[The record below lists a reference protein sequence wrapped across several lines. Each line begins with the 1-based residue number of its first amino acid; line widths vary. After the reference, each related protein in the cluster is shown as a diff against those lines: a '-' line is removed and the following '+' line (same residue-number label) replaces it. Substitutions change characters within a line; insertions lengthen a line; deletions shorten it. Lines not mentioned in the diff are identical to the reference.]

1 MALAINTSKRKFH
14 KLLDNLTNS
23 STTNLT
29 TTHAANTFTTSLA
42 GTSEPP
48 TKRSHLSIT
57 STTSPN
63 SSIERPTTAHPRP
76 STSTSSCPSSVRIV
90 GTSNNAQ
97 PPASPPRTPNYT
109 PHSRPAFLARLQTF
123 SDVRLWTP
131 KPEKLSEIH
140 WAARGWRCEG
150 PNSDTVACKGGC
162 EARVVVKLLPRHR
175 TEDEAEVDGSQDMEI
190 GVEEELVERYKEMI
204 VTGHGEGCL
213 WRRAGCREGI
223 YRIPVDRALWAEGV
237 RERYASFKGM
247 EKELPEVECCKVPLV
262 EGASLDQLCSGAE
275 EKYLRSKKLS
285 TLDNEGTKEPEAA
298 TEQAAS
304 SPPEPI
310 ALALSLFGW
319 SLETTHSISVLR
331 CHDCFQRIGL
341 WLYRAEKLRND
352 AARLDL
358 SLEDLKLNL
367 LTAHREYCPW
377 KSAESQANPPDS
389 RWAGKAFW
397 EMLQEDVVVRARVE
411 VEDRRVRQSLEGVD
425 GEGEEKVVPTRK
437 EIEEQD
443 KAMKRRL
450 DKVKRAWSTI
460 TRKKSVATQRPQSG

>member
-76 STSTSSCPSSVRIV
+76 STSTSSRPSSVRIV

-150 PNSDTVACKGGC
+150 PNSDTVA
-162 EARVVVKLLPRHR
+162 

-237 RERYASFKGM
+237 RERHASFKGM

-285 TLDNEGTKEPEAA
+285 TLDNEGCNGT
-298 TEQAAS
+298 S
-304 SPPEPI
+304 SFLTPEPI

-425 GEGEEKVVPTRK
+425 GEGRRK
-437 EIEEQD
+437 WCQRG
-443 KAMKRRL
+443 KRLRS
-450 DKVKRAWSTI
+450 RI
-460 TRKKSVATQRPQSG
+460 RR

>member
-1 MALAINTSKRKFH
+1 
-14 KLLDNLTNS
+14 
-23 STTNLT
+23 
-29 TTHAANTFTTSLA
+29 
-42 GTSEPP
+42 
-48 TKRSHLSIT
+48 
-57 STTSPN
+57 
-63 SSIERPTTAHPRP
+63 
-76 STSTSSCPSSVRIV
+76 
-90 GTSNNAQ
+90 
-97 PPASPPRTPNYT
+97 
-109 PHSRPAFLARLQTF
+109 
-123 SDVRLWTP
+123 
-131 KPEKLSEIH
+131 
-140 WAARGWRCEG
+140 
-150 PNSDTVACKGGC
+150 
-162 EARVVVKLLPRHR
+162 VVKLLPGHR
-175 TEDEAEVDGSQDMEI
+175 TEDEAEVDGSEDMEI

-262 EGASLDQLCSGAE
+262 EGASLNQLCSGAE
-275 EKYLRSKKLS
+275 EKYLRPKKS
-285 TLDNEGTKEPEAA
+285 TTPDDQPDTQAEGSAA
-298 TEQAAS
+298 AEES
-304 SPPEPI
+304 ESPNTI

-358 SLEDLKLNL
+358 NLEDLKLNL

-377 KSAESQANPPDS
+377 KSAASQANPPDS

-397 EMLQEDVVVRARVE
+397 EMLMEDVTVRPRVE
-411 VEDRRVRQSLEGVD
+411 VDEKRSTGSLEGE
-425 GEGEEKVVPTRK
+425 EGEEEERVVPTRK

-443 KAMKRRL
+443 QAMKRRL